1 MASAKILKQ
10 KEKTINEIADKVKNS
25 ESVIIFTYQGLT
37 VSDLNDLRSELNK
50 VNGTVKVYKNTLT
63 KRALDSLNIH
73 MDEFLEG
80 PNAIMF
86 GENIIDSIKVLSKFA
101 KEKEAVNIRAG
112 IISGE
117 IVDTNII
124 SEYASIPSLEGLL
137 SMFAGG
143 LMEHVRNLA
152 IGLDLYAKK
161 LEEEK

>member
-1 MASAKILKQ
+1 MASAKILKE
-10 KEKTINEIADKVKNS
+10 KEKTINEIADKFKNS
-25 ESVIIFTYQGLT
+25 ESVVLFTYQGLT
-37 VSDLNDLRSELNK
+37 VADFNTLRSELKK
-50 VNGTVKVYKNTLT
+50 VNGNVKVYKNTLT
-63 KRALDSLNIH
+63 KRALDSLNIN
-73 MDEFLEG
+73 MDEFLDG

-86 GENIIDSIKVLSKFA
+86 GENIIECIKALTNFA
-101 KEKEAVNIRAG
+101 KDKDVVNIRAG

-117 IVDTNII
+117 LVDINTI

-143 LMEHVRNLA
+143 LMEHVRNFA

>member
-10 KEKTINEIADKVKNS
+10 KEQTINEIADKIKNS
-25 ESVIIFTYQGLT
+25 ESVVIFTYQGLT
-37 VSDLNDLRSELNK
+37 VSDLNSLRTELGK
-50 VNGTVKVYKNTLT
+50 VNGSVKVYKNTLT
-63 KRALDSLNIH
+63 KRALDSLNIN

-86 GENIIDSIKVLSKFA
+86 GENIIECIKALTKFA
-101 KEKEAVNIRAG
+101 KEKDAVNIRAG
-112 IISGE
+112 LVSGE
-117 IVDTNII
+117 VVNIDTI

-143 LMEHVRNLA
+143 LMEHVRNFA

-161 LEEEK
+161 IEEEK